1 MKRRLLRV
9 LLWAMAALVL
19 ALPAAAE
26 SLDLDLGQ
34 SGTIVLELK
43 NESGEPV
50 QEGVYWLIQVGTPVI
65 RENNLCFDKTA
76 DFAGSAVSLDDLSKS
91 DLAEALGAYAE
102 GQDGLLKRE
111 KGPDETGRVVFS
123 NVSCGLYLVMQAVP
137 GEEAEYERMTA
148 FVVSVPMTDEAG
160 EGWTYDVTA
169 MPKLLKKPEPTPTP
183 PPKEPDLPQ
192 TGLPIWPIPVLGGA
206 GLMLFVVGW
215 ALCVSGKKHV

>member
-1 MKRRLLRV
+1 MKRRMLRV
-9 LLWAMAALVL
+9 FLWAMAALML

-26 SLDLDLGQ
+26 SLDLSQ

-50 QEGVYWLIQVGTPVI
+50 QEGIYWLIQVGTPVI
-65 RENNLCFDKTA
+65 RGNNLCFDKTV

-91 DLAEALGAYAE
+91 DLAEALFSYAE

-111 KGPDETGRVVFS
+111 KTPDASGRVEFS
-123 NVSCGLYLVMQAVP
+123 NVSCGLYLIMQAVP
-137 GEEAEYERMTA
+137 GEGAAYERMTA
-148 FVVSVPMTDEAG
+148 FVVSVPMTDETG
-160 EGWTYDVTA
+160 TSWTYDVTA
-169 MPKLLKKPEPTPTP
+169 KPKLTQKPEPTPTP

-206 GLMLFVVGW
+206 GLVLFAAGW
-215 ALCVSGKKHV
+215 ALCVSGKKHG